1 MTDIYEQEEAQEIL
15 KIAFTR
21 QIDRGEISK
30 VQLLEIAAELGISPE
45 EFQSAE
51 QEWLTQ
57 QGEAREQR
65 AFAAYRRGRL
75 RSNVARYGIVNTF
88 LVLLDLLTGG
98 PLDWS
103 LYIALIWGLFI
114 ALNAWK
120 TYQTDG
126 EDYEKA
132 FQRWRLKQQMGRS
145 LKHLSNR
152 WLKGLSSLKVI
163 D

>member
-30 VQLLEIAAELGISPE
+30 AQLLEISAELGISPE
-45 EFQSAE
+45 EFQAAE
-51 QEWLTQ
+51 QEWLMQ
-57 QGEAREQR
+57 QGEMREQR
-65 AFAAYRRGRL
+65 AFAAYRQSRL
-75 RSNVARYGIVNTF
+75 RKNAARYGIINTF
-88 LVLLDLLTGG
+88 LVLLDLLTGS

-132 FQRWRLKQQMGRS
+132 FQRWRLKQQVGRS
-145 LKHLSNR
+145 LKNLSNR
-152 WLKGLSSLKVI
+152 WLKGLSNLS
-163 D
+163 

>member
-1 MTDIYEQEEAQEIL
+1 MADIYDQEEAQEIL

-21 QIDRGEISK
+21 QIERGEISK
-30 VQLLEIAAELGISPE
+30 PQLLEIAAELGISLE

-51 QEWLTQ
+51 QEWLMQ
-57 QGEAREQR
+57 QGEAREQQ
-65 AFAAYRRGRL
+65 AFVAYRQSRL
-75 RSNVARYGIVNTF
+75 RKNAARYGIVNTF
-88 LVLLDLLTGG
+88 LVLLDLLTGS

-126 EDYEKA
+126 EEYEKA
-132 FQRWRLKQQMGRS
+132 FQRWQLRQQVGRS
-145 LKHLSNR
+145 LKTLSNR
-152 WLKGLSSLKVI
+152 WLKGLSNLN
-163 D
+163 

>member
-30 VQLLEIAAELGISPE
+30 TQLLEIAAELGISPE

-51 QEWLTQ
+51 QEWLIQ
-57 QGEAREQR
+57 QGEARERR
-65 AFAAYRRGRL
+65 AFTAYRQNRL
-75 RSNVARYGIVNTF
+75 QRNVAKYGIVNTF
-88 LVLLDLLTGG
+88 LVLLDLLTGS

-103 LYIALIWGLFI
+103 LYVALIWGLFI

-120 TYQTDG
+120 TYQTNG
-126 EDYEKA
+126 EDYERA
-132 FQRWRLKQQMGRS
+132 FQRWRLRQQMGRS
-145 LKHLSNR
+145 LKNLSNR
-152 WLKGLSSLKVI
+152 WLKGLSNLS
-163 D
+163 

>member
-21 QIDRGEISK
+21 QIERGEISK
-30 VQLLEIAAELGISPE
+30 LQLLEIAAELGISLE

-65 AFAAYRRGRL
+65 AFAMYRQSRL
-75 RSNVARYGIVNTF
+75 RRSVARYGIVNTF
-88 LVLLDLLTGG
+88 LVMLDLLTSS
-98 PLDWS
+98 PLNWS

-132 FQRWRLKQQMGRS
+132 FQRWRLKQQVGRS
-145 LKHLSNR
+145 LKNLSNR
-152 WLKGLSSLKVI
+152 WLKGLSNIS
-163 D
+163 